1 MFALNEEELQGLSN
15 EMQSLQLK
23 LKRIEE
29 FTSKVRSRSKATN
42 PIKTSDRSTFE
53 RNLEL
58 ILAIQNTPSFKE
70 TVVQY
75 FLNNLFESNIDL
87 SHIIAAH
94 QRSDIC
100 LYSKQER
107 QIRLSTAL
115 LTDIV
120 IQKVPEFPYSVAGL
134 IISFVQIDHAIDQC
148 KAALKTNPEVA
159 ALYSKTRQSRDF
171 SDDLFAMFNC
181 VDRKLFG
188 MTFHH

>member
-15 EMQSLQLK
+15 EMQALQLK

-29 FTSKVRSRSKATN
+29 FTTKVRSRSKATN
-42 PIKTSDRSTFE
+42 PIKTEDRGTFE
-53 RNLEL
+53 KNLEL

-70 TVVQY
+70 TVIQY
-75 FLNNLFESNIDL
+75 FLNNLFESNINL
-87 SHIIAAH
+87 THIMDA
-94 QRSDIC
+94 QKRSDIQ

-148 KAALKTNPEVA
+148 KSALKVNPEVQ

-171 SDDLFAMFNC
+171 SDELFEMFTR

-188 MTFHH
+188 MWND